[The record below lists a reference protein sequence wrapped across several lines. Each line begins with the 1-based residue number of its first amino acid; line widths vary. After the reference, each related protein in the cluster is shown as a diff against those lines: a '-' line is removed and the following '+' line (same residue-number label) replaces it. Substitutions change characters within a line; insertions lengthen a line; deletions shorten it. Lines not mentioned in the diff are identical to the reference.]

1 MKLPKIETPTFELKQ
16 PSSKKILKYRPF
28 LVKEEKILLIANES
42 KDPKAIYNAMKEVVE
57 ACTFEKIKVDDIT
70 PYDLEYIFLKLRS
83 KSVGETSTIKIK
95 CPECGEYNSVDV
107 NLEKV
112 EVVYPTEKVEP
123 KIQLTDKVGITLKHL
138 TVGDVAS
145 ISPEEG
151 QSESIAITKAICKA
165 IDTIFDETTVHS
177 AKDASEAELI
187 EFVESLNRNQIEKI
201 NAFLQATPKIEYLA
215 KFKCTKCGKNVEVKL
230 EGTQS
235 FF

>member
-1 MKLPKIETPTFELKQ
+1 MALPKIETPTFDAKL
-16 PSSKKILKYRPF
+16 PSSRKLIKFRPF
-28 LVKEEKILLIANES
+28 LVKEEKVLLIANES
-42 KDPKAIYNAMKEVVE
+42 KDAKAIYNAMKEVVE
-57 ACTFEKIKVDDIT
+57 TCTFGKIKVDEIT
-70 PYDLEYIFLKLRS
+70 PYDLEYLFLKLRS

-112 EVVYPTEKVEP
+112 EVVYPTEKVDS
-123 KIQLTDKVGITLKHL
+123 KVQLTDKIGVTLKHL

-145 ISPEEG
+145 ISQEEG
-151 QSESIAITKAICKA
+151 QSESVAITKAICKA
-165 IDTIFDETTVHS
+165 IDTIFDETAVHS

-201 NAFLQATPKIEYLA
+201 NAFLQATPKIEYVA
-215 KFKCTKCGKNVEVKL
+215 KFKCTKCGKDVQVKL
-230 EGTQS
+230 EGTQN